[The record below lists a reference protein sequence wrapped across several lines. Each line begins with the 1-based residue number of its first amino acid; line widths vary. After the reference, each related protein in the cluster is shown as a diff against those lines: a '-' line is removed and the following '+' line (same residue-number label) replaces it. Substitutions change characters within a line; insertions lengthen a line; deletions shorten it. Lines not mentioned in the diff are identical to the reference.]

1 MSATTIGA
9 YRESSLAMSSS
20 LPSRLSREHSQ
31 QDLDLARSLGE
42 LAQGGSLASR
52 TVEISHVEPSVQS
65 SETSTMAQ
73 NRNGRKPPE
82 YHGIPETPITTSGDS
97 QPPNASPA
105 PSTPGQSSSQ
115 IQSNNAPVNGQVCR
129 YRALLRYLLYQ
140 MLTSCSNCGTT
151 RTPLW
156 RRSPNGATICN
167 ACGLYL
173 KARNQDRPTNLKRTS
188 QAPGLAPSY
197 NETNDH
203 VHERSTS
210 PVATASIARAT
221 YVAADQAVHGSCPGG
236 GRCNGTGGQEGC
248 NGCPAYN
255 NRISKTAQFALAQA
269 QAHTTSPS
277 TASQQMPG
285 ADRGQAS
292 IAAIPAAPAISPTT
306 TNVVVA
312 CQNCGTTV
320 TPLWRRDESGHTI
333 CNACGM
339 L

>member
-1 MSATTIGA
+1 M
-9 YRESSLAMSSS
+9 
-20 LPSRLSREHSQ
+20 
-31 QDLDLARSLGE
+31 
-42 LAQGGSLASR
+42 
-52 TVEISHVEPSVQS
+52 
-65 SETSTMAQ
+65 
-73 NRNGRKPPE
+73 
-82 YHGIPETPITTSGDS
+82 
-97 QPPNASPA
+97 
-105 PSTPGQSSSQ
+105 
-115 IQSNNAPVNGQVCR
+115 
-129 YRALLRYLLYQ
+129 
-140 MLTSCSNCGTT
+140 SCSNCGTT

-156 RRSPNGATICN
+156 RRNPAGATICN

-188 QAPGLAPSY
+188 QAPGSTSSQ
-197 NETNDH
+197 NEASGPTQ
-203 VHERSTS
+203 ERSTS
-210 PVATASIARAT
+210 PSITASIGRAT

-269 QAHTTSPS
+269 QAHTTGSP
-277 TASQQMPG
+277 AESQQHSG
-285 ADRGQAS
+285 IERNQAS
-292 IAAIPAAPAISPTT
+292 SVAVQAAPAISPTT

-333 CNACGM
+333 CNACGG